1 MRYVCSIVEVSIY
14 FAEMMCDGGE
24 AFIAVKI
31 TVSAVRTDLS
41 LFLVVLP

>member
-1 MRYVCSIVEVSIY
+1 MRSVGSIVKVGFG
-14 FAEMMCDGGE
+14 FAGFICDGGE

-31 TVSAVRTDLS
+31 TVSAVRTDLR